1 MTEKNRLLAAFLVSV
16 AGLFAA
22 TAAPADNARILQT
35 AVSPDGRWQVELAD
49 YAQPLKFELWT
60 TPVSGGE
67 RQKIGGIVPFDN
79 DVSEFLISS
88 DSTRV
93 VYRQGRTA
101 TGDWLL
107 YSTPIYNQ
115 SGHRIC
121 QTMTLGGAV
130 EHGIFPVLDGNYV
143 RYRADPYVDEQYLWF
158 VVPVGG
164 GTILNYLFANGF
176 ESGGIEAWQ

>member
-1 MTEKNRLLAAFLVSV
+1 MTETRTLLAALLLAG
-16 AGLFAA
+16 AGLFGASP
-22 TAAPADNARILQT
+22 APAAAVRILQT
-35 AVSPDGRWQVELAD
+35 EVSPNGRWQVELAD
-49 YAQPLKFELWT
+49 YAEATKFELWV
-60 TPVSGGE
+60 TPVSGGP

-93 VYRQGRTA
+93 AYRQGRTA

-130 EHGIFPVLDGNYV
+130 EHGIAAALDGNYV
-143 RYRADPYVDEQYLWF
+143 RYLADPYVDEQYSWF
-158 VVPVGG
+158 VVPAGG
-164 GTILNYLFANGF
+164 GTIASEIFTSGF
-176 ESGGIEAWQ
+176 ESGGTGAWQ

>member
-1 MTEKNRLLAAFLVSV
+1 MTDKNTLLAAFLVSV

-22 TAAPADNARILQT
+22 TSSPAHATRILQT
-35 AVSPDGRWQVELAD
+35 AVSPNGRWQVELAD
-49 YAQPLKFELWT
+49 YAQATRYELWV

-67 RQKIGGIVPFDN
+67 RQKIGGPVPFDN

-93 VYRQGRTA
+93 AYRQGRTA

-115 SGHRIC
+115 SGYRIC
-121 QTMTLGGAV
+121 QTMILGGAV
-130 EHGIFPVLDGNYV
+130 DHGIYPALDGNYV
-143 RYRADPYVDEQYLWF
+143 LYRADPYIDEQYSWF
-158 VVPVGG
+158 VVSTGG
-164 GTILNYLFANGF
+164 GTILNEVFADGF
-176 ESGGIEAWQ
+176 ESGGTAFWR